1 MPWKKSLLVIH
12 KVLRLFAN
20 TLIVDHKDYLLNR
33 DNLTQPIQMQLYQ
46 EQKIFS
52 EFFLAFLKSILNFTH
67 LPKNDALIADVFGQ
81 IWVPENIVI

>member
-33 DNLTQPIQMQLYQ
+33 DNLTEPIQMELYQ

-67 LPKNDALIADVFGQ
+67 LPKNDDTHS
-81 IWVPENIVI
+81 